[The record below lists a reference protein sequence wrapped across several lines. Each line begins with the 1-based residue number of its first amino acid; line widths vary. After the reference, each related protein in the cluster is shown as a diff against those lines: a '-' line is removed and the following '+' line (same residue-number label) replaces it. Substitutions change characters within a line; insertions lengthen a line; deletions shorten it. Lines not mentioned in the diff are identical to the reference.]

1 MSYIGQDELLKILY
15 NLFMKKII
23 LTTLIMFCSSSLYA
37 SEMNKLLEQNYK
49 IIKTELVKF
58 ERKAYKVFTL
68 KNGKNIYL
76 CSVEIEKIGG
86 VGRSECTKP

>member
-1 MSYIGQDELLKILY
+1 
-15 NLFMKKII
+15 MKKII
-23 LTTLIMFCSSSLYA
+23 LTILIMFCSSSLYA

-58 ERKAYKVFTL
+58 DRYSFKVFTL
-68 KNGKNIYL
+68 KNGKNIYI
-76 CSVEIEKIGG
+76 CSVEIERIGG

>member
-1 MSYIGQDELLKILY
+1 
-15 NLFMKKII
+15 MKKII

-58 ERKAYKVFTL
+58 ENDAHKIFTL
-68 KNGKNIYL
+68 KNGKNIYI
-76 CSVEIEKIGG
+76 CSVIISDIGLEY
-86 VGRSECTKP
+86 SECLKP